1 MYVLSVFRG
10 FDSIFYP
17 ASKLLIGLR
26 FDPEKKGERVWR
38 IESFLFPINLSRK
51 VERYC
56 SQGIHRGM
64 IHDKKIMTMIITIL
78 IIDRY
83 YMVILVVSRL
93 SFQLTAVDK
102 D

>member
-17 ASKLLIGLR
+17 ASK
-26 FDPEKKGERVWR
+26 ERVSR

-78 IIDRY
+78 ITDRY
-83 YMVILVVSRL
+83 YMVIPVVSRL